1 MPTIEIDDE
10 VWSKLQELAIPLVDS
25 PNSILRRQLELD
37 GNDPDSR
44 PRLPYKRRYTH
55 RAIERTPQEAYR
67 NPILQVL
74 HKMGGWGRTKEVLDN
89 VGELMR
95 DDLIIADLD
104 YLPSGN
110 DIRWRNAAQWE
121 RQVMVDKGLLKKDSL
136 RGIWELTDKGRGQG
150 GHLQIAE

>member
-1 MPTIEIDDE
+1 
-10 VWSKLQELAIPLVDS
+10 
-25 PNSILRRQLELD
+25 
-37 GNDPDSR
+37 
-44 PRLPYKRRYTH
+44 
-55 RAIERTPQEAYR
+55 
-67 NPILQVL
+67 
-74 HKMGGWGRTKEVLDN
+74 MGGWGRTNEVLDN

-121 RQVMVDKGLLKKDSL
+121 RQVMVDKGTLKKNLS